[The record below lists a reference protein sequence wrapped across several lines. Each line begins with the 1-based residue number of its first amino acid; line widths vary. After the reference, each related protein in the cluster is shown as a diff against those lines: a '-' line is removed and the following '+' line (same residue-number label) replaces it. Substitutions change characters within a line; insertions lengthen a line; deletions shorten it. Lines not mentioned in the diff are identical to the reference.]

1 MQRPVTPTSVWA
13 AIDDKGRMTRL
24 FQIFLGVLA
33 QNTVPVANDS
43 VSGALTSALVL
54 LPNAAVMPKGWVQ
67 VDTLVIGGNT
77 YKVIGLE

>member
-1 MQRPVTPTSVWA
+1 MQRPVTPTSVWS

-24 FQIFLGVLA
+24 FQIFLGVLS
-33 QNTVPVANDS
+33 QNSVPVSNDAG
-43 VSGALTSALVL
+43 GALVSALVL
-54 LPNAAVMPKGWVQ
+54 LPNAAVMPKGWKQ